1 MQCQNQQSSFLAC
14 NIQYMLLA
22 VINNR
27 GKSSFLKKSSI
38 TVTEQVSA
46 FFLNPVNVMCL
57 MFLMCET
64 A

>member
-14 NIQYMLLA
+14 NIQYVLLA

-27 GKSSFLKKSSI
+27 GKSFFLKSSI

-46 FFLNPVNVMCL
+46 FFLNPVNVIFLIC
-57 MFLMCET
+57 LMCET